1 MFEDRAF
8 VRAESATFKK
18 TDERYGGLSNMCG
31 GYPVFVNKTRILTT
45 EHLYQISRFPENPEI
60 QREILGT
67 KSPMGAKMVA
77 KHHKAKSREDWE
89 DQEGLGVRVEVMR
102 WCLKLKLAQNYENF
116 RSLLLATK
124 SMPIVEE
131 SHNDSFWGARPM
143 KTDTGVLFGKNALG
157 HLLMEIRERLGSE
170 SEDQLKV
177 VPVPAIPNFRIFGNP
192 VIGKG

>member
-1 MFEDRAF
+1 MIEDRAF

-31 GYPVFVNKTRILTT
+31 GYPVFVNTTRILTT
-45 EHLYQISRFPENPEI
+45 EHLYQISRFPDHPEV
-60 QREILGT
+60 QREILIT

-89 DQEGLGVRVEVMR
+89 SEEGFGVRFEVMR

-116 RSLLLATK
+116 RALLLSTK
-124 SMPIVEE
+124 SLEIVEE
-131 SHNDSFWGARPM
+131 SQADSFWGARPM
-143 KTDTGVLFGKNALG
+143 KTDARILFGKNALG
-157 HLLMEIRERLGSE
+157 VLLMELRDRLSQE
-170 SEDQLKV
+170 TEAQLKT
-177 VPVPAIPNFRIFGNP
+177 VPVPEITNFRIFGNP